1 MKVHVAVGSSRSQ
14 EETREDPE
22 DRFTGE
28 GLQVNSVCKSHG
40 WETVTGMLGRGQIL

>member
-40 WETVTGMLGRGQIL
+40 WKTVTGMLWRGQIL